1 MLYVHT
7 HTYIYRVF
15 STGGM
20 GGDTPRTGKNLLIPL
35 LEKFIFS
42 RIPPHRV
49 SIPPPPP
56 LTTKQQFSSYNPIK
70 AVFLAVVI
78 ALAPF
83 LF

>member
-7 HTYIYRVF
+7 HIYIYRVF

-20 GGDTPRTGKNLLIPL
+20 GGDTPPTAKNLLIPL

-49 SIPPPPP
+49 SIPPSP
-56 LTTKQQFSSYNPIK
+56 LSNNFQ
-70 AVFLAVVI
+70 VI
-78 ALAPF
+78 TQ
-83 LF
+83 

>member
-1 MLYVHT
+1 MYT
-7 HTYIYRVF
+7 HIYIYRVF

-20 GGDTPRTGKNLLIPL
+20 GGDTPPTAKNLLIPL

-42 RIPPHRV
+42 RIPPHRE
-49 SIPPPPP
+49 S

-78 ALAPF
+78 ALSPF

>member
-1 MLYVHT
+1 
-7 HTYIYRVF
+7 
-15 STGGM
+15 M
-20 GGDTPRTGKNLLIPL
+20 GGDTPPTAKNLLIPL

-42 RIPPHRV
+42 RIPPQV
-49 SIPPPPP
+49 SIP

>member
-20 GGDTPRTGKNLLIPL
+20 GGDTPPTAKNLLIPL

-42 RIPPHRV
+42 RIPPPTV

-56 LTTKQQFSSYNPIK
+56 PPPSPLSNNFQ
-70 AVFLAVVI
+70 VI
-78 ALAPF
+78 TQ
-83 LF
+83 